1 MNQMILCRLRRPHRG
16 QARSYSGMCL
26 PIDDRSAIGASRV
39 KHRVRFDMGAG
50 QGGHGTRSAIG
61 TGQGGHRAR
70 FAIGNGGADDDRA
83 QFCINAGGAGRTRS
97 PVGARLPANAAG
109 RPLQGLE
116 LT

>member
-1 MNQMILCRLRRPHRG
+1 MNQMILCCLRRPHRG

-26 PIDDRSAIGASRV
+26 PIDDRSALGAGRV
-39 KHRVRFDMGAG
+39 KHGARFDMGAG

-61 TGQGGHRAR
+61 AGRGGHRAG

-83 QFCINAGGAGRTRS
+83 RFCINAGGAGRTLS

-109 RPLQGLE
+109 RPLQVLE